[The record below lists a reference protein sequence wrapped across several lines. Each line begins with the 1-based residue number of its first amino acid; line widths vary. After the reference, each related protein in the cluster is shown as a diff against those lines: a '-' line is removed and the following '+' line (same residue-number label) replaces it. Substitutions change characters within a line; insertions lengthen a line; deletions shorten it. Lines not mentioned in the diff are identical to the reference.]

1 MFERGMAIRE
11 AKKAEIREK
20 SRQEG
25 RQEGFQEGREEGRE
39 EGRQEEIQRTRA
51 LLESHGVS
59 LPPELASA
67 IFGGANQNGS

>member
-25 RQEGFQEGREEGRE
+25 RQEGRE

>member
-25 RQEGFQEGREEGRE
+25 RQEGFQEGRE